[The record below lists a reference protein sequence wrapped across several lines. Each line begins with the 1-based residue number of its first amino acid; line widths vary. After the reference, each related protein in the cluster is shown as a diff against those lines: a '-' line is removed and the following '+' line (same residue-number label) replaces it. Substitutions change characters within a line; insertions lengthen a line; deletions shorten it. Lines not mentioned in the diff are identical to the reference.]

1 MAEEKRRKVLFSQ
14 CASELPET
22 EQKRKGFT
30 GTPRCAATLVC
41 IFTYSYKSINADVF
55 LQIGSNFFITA
66 AHCLQDIEGVSPEP
80 SEVQIFLG
88 LQNRDE
94 MTKHQTRSPFS
105 LILNYWGTALTLF
118 FLHFREGTQ
127 KQRPYM

>member
-1 MAEEKRRKVLFSQ
+1 MVVQPVLQLWWVVYLYFVITMYLHLLS
-14 CASELPET
+14 
-22 EQKRKGFT
+22 
-30 GTPRCAATLVC
+30 
-41 IFTYSYKSINADVF
+41 
-55 LQIGSNFFITA
+55 QIGSNFFITA

-118 FLHFREGTQ
+118 FLHFREGTL